1 MVEQDN
7 VPFKTVGEAGTG
19 FWTYSLHLTNSTL
32 ATVLTLIPSARA
44 SC

>member
-19 FWTYSLHLTNSTL
+19 IWTYSIHLTNSTL
-32 ATVLTLIPSARA
+32 ATVLALIQLARA